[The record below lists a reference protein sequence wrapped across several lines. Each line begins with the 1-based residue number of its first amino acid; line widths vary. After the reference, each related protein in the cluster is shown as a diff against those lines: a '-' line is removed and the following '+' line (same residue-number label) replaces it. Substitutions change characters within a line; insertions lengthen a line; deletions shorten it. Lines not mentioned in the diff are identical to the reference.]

1 MEFVIHTGETDSKQ
15 IIRQGLIKANKEKG
29 RKERREKGRK
39 ERRKEKKEGRK
50 GRRDEGGRVPVCVW
64 VHTPVLHE
72 EVERESVS

>member
-39 ERRKEKKEGRK
+39 ERRKEKKEGRGEGMK
-50 GRRDEGGRVPVCVW
+50 GGECQCAYGCTRLCCTRRWRGRV
-64 VHTPVLHE
+64 
-72 EVERESVS
+72 